1 MRLLNLGELGKT
13 SIHKNGVFI
22 TFSLKF
28 LHSLLPS
35 LKKIKDLLLINIV
48 FRDVVYLHIKSGEE
62 LSWFA

>member
-28 LHSLLPS
+28 FHSLLPS

-62 LSWFA
+62 LFWFA